1 MATVVTI
8 GNVSKSFP
16 DFSSLGNVPDGSRR
30 LDKCDSSSQQ
40 YKDYACNRLWTID
53 AHASFNG
60 NVLTGISALNQE
72 ASKLIAV
79 NDYSGAVSGLTLI
92 EGYLNS
98 TLQSVTSHYRYVLDM
113 QGKSNKKDRCCQKN
127 SSIIGYRERDEDF
140 IKSVSDAKT
149 SVRNIKVA
157 VESSMDAWEDAES
170 TEADV
175 AERDAVVNAAIAQAN
190 LGISEVNKTAQE
202 LDTKALFNKIIVGGL
217 IAVVVFAIFKMR
229 KSFKL

>member
-113 QGKSNKKDRCCQKN
+113 QGKSNKKDRCCLL
-127 SSIIGYRERDEDF
+127 YT
-140 IKSVSDAKT
+140 SDA
-149 SVRNIKVA
+149 
-157 VESSMDAWEDAES
+157 
-170 TEADV
+170 AD
-175 AERDAVVNAAIAQAN
+175 E
-190 LGISEVNKTAQE
+190 
-202 LDTKALFNKIIVGGL
+202 
-217 IAVVVFAIFKMR
+217 
-229 KSFKL
+229 